1 MRMGKSLID
10 ISEELQIEIFLKLP
24 VKSLLLCKCV
34 CKHFRCVI
42 QNPNFVRTHLASIN
56 RSDSQS
62 LVLLHSGWHS
72 FYQLRHYLLS
82 VDVNNTKQVLSCLP
96 LNPPIPIIDT
106 SFRYSVIGSCN
117 GLICVAIW
125 YQYDHTFDDANAK
138 TPDFSIQLWNPVIR
152 QCRFLPKHQSTCKPD
167 VLEFGYVP
175 EINDYVIVKVG
186 SPGFDI
192 EVYKMSADSWT
203 TIHCNYFAGVD
214 SIPTVYR
221 VQTPVFLNGSFH
233 WATKRSKQHR
243 TNETDYIVYYK
254 VKDEKVGI
262 MNVFDNYSAIFD
274 IVVDDDERSFDEW
287 KLSVIDERLAM
298 IHWCGERGNL
308 FEVWVMNDYGI
319 DNSWTRLFQIADTLC
334 SYVNPMGYWT
344 NGLMLLDRTLCWKRG
359 FDNLQVFFFYDVETR
374 SLKKIPLDHSTGFI
388 NGFSSFVETLV
399 PVR

>member
-1 MRMGKSLID
+1 MGKSLIE
-10 ISEELQIEIFLKLP
+10 IAEELQIEIFLKLP

-42 QNPNFVRTHLASIN
+42 QNPNFVRTHVATIN
-56 RSDSQS
+56 RCDSQS
-62 LVLLHSGWHS
+62 LVLLHFGRGKGWHP
-72 FYQLRHYLLS
+72 FYQLNHYLLS

-96 LNPPIPIIDT
+96 LNPPIPIIHR
-106 SFRYSVIGSCN
+106 SFRSFVVGSCN

-125 YQYDHTFDDANAK
+125 YDYTVDDANANI
-138 TPDFSIQLWNPVIR
+138 PDFSLLLWNPVIR
-152 QCRFLPKHQSTCKPD
+152 QCRFLPKHQSTCRPD

-175 EINDYVIVKVG
+175 EINEYVIVKVG

-192 EVYKMSADSWT
+192 EVYKMSTDSWT

-233 WATKRSKQHR
+233 WATKRSKRYR

-254 VKDEKVGI
+254 VKDEKLGL

-274 IVVDDDERSFDEW
+274 VVVDDDDRYFDDW

-319 DNSWTRLFQIADTLC
+319 DKSWARRFQIADTLC
-334 SYVNPMGYWT
+334 SYVFPMGYWT
-344 NGLMLLDRTLCWKRG
+344 NGLMLLDWTECRKRG
-359 FDNLQVFFFYDVETR
+359 FDKWQVFFFYDVETR
-374 SLKKIPLDHSTGFI
+374 SFKKIPLEHSTGNI
-388 NGFSSFVETLV
+388 NGFSTFVETLV